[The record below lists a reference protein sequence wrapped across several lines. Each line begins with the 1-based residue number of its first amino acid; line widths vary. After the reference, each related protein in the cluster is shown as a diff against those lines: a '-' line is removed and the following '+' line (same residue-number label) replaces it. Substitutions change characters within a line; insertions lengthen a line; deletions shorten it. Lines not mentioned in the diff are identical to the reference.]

1 MTYNFTFTTRDEYLA
16 YRAEWRAKY
25 RAITLEIRAN
35 KAAQRENKGDD
46 NADLQSAL
54 HYLRVRANK
63 LMLERT
69 AATEF
74 KNNQLAVASVATAA

>member
-35 KAAQRENKGDD
+35 KAAQRANKGD

-74 KNNQLAVASVATAA
+74 KNNQLAAASVAAAA

>member
-16 YRAEWRAKY
+16 YRTDWRAKY
-25 RAITLEIRAN
+25 KALTLEIRAN
-35 KAAQRENKGDD
+35 KAAQRANKGD

-63 LMLERT
+63 MMLERT

-74 KNNQLAVASVATAA
+74 KNNQLAASVAQAA

>member
-16 YRAEWRAKY
+16 YRADWRAKY
-25 RAITLEIRAN
+25 KALTLEIRAN
-35 KAAQRENKGDD
+35 KAAQRANKGD

-63 LMLERT
+63 MMLERT

-74 KNNQLAVASVATAA
+74 KNNQLAASVAQAA

>member
-35 KAAQRENKGDD
+35 KAAQRANKGD
-46 NADLQSAL
+46 NAELQSAL

-74 KNNQLAVASVATAA
+74 KNNQLAAASAAAAA